1 MPLKPRTPKEKE
13 ERPFRH
19 GCVQAG
25 HARIRSLRREPLIRA
40 RSVRRAK
47 GPAYSK
53 YLVQARRPILGGKH
67 RSRAADID
75 PNVDPLFDRAVRRV
89 HWRLT
94 LILLPIELAVAVGGF
109 FLVYHP
115 SRQLLMALFLAF
127 PLFALVRVLIR
138 HIVRSLLA
146 PTDVLVRREYERLAR
161 DADARQRLL
170 PRVVENPDFRR

>member
-53 YLVQARRPILGGKH
+53 YLIQARHRILGGKH
-67 RSRAADID
+67 RSQSADVEAS
-75 PNVDPLFDRAVRRV
+75 VDPLFDRAVRRV
-89 HWRLT
+89 HRRLT
-94 LILLPIELAVAVGGF
+94 LILLPLELAVTVGGF
-109 FLVYHP
+109 FLVYRP

-127 PLFALVRVLIR
+127 PLFALVRVLLR
-138 HIVRSLLA
+138 HIVRSLFA

-161 DADARQRLL
+161 NADVR
-170 PRVVENPDFRR
+170 